1 MKERAIL
8 VTLDFDSMKRESSS
22 EDLAKELE
30 DLSLASGASVVGN
43 LIVRQKEPN
52 AALLLGKGK
61 AEELQKLCEE
71 EEAGLVIFNSDL
83 SPSQQRNLEDLIGAK
98 TIDRTQLILD
108 IFALRAKSSEGKLQ
122 VELAQLQYLLPRLTG
137 KGIFLSR
144 LGGGIGTRGPG
155 EQKLEIDR
163 RRIRGRIARL
173 SDDLAH
179 LQKRRLA
186 SVLRKKEKDLPIVA
200 LVGYTHAGK
209 STLFNYLTGASVPIR
224 HQLFSTLDT
233 TTRVHSLSS
242 GRKILL
248 VDTVGFIRALPHHLI
263 EAFKAT
269 LEEAIH
275 ADLLLCVMDSSR
287 KDHEMLRRAV
297 EGVLFLLG
305 IDPQKSLM
313 VFNKL
318 DDLPEGR
325 KKALVENQSSRP
337 ESVFLSAKTGEGVED
352 LRLKLE
358 RRLFGDAS
366 SKSFFVPKK
375 SWGLL
380 PPLYESGSVVERKD
394 VAGGCMITIRM
405 HVAQLKAFEHRL
417 KERGKKSFE

>member
-8 VTLDFDSMKRESSS
+8 VTLDFDLIRRESSS

-30 DLSLASGASVVGN
+30 DLSKASGASVIGN
-43 LIVRQKEPN
+43 LIVHQKTPN
-52 AALLLGKGK
+52 AALLVGKGK
-61 AEELQKLCEE
+61 AEEFQKLCEA
-71 EEAGLVIFNSDL
+71 EEADLVIFNSDL
-83 SPSQQRNLEDLIGAK
+83 SASQQRNLEDLMGVK

-108 IFALRAKSSEGKLQ
+108 IFALRAKSAEGKLQ

-163 RRIRGRIARL
+163 RRIRARIARL
-173 SDDLAH
+173 SDDLAC

-186 SVLRKKEKDLPIVA
+186 AVLRKKEKDLPIVA

-209 STLFNYLTGASVPIR
+209 STLFNYLTGASVPVR

-233 TTRVHSLSS
+233 TTRLHVLSS

-248 VDTVGFIRALPHHLI
+248 VDTVGFIRELPHHLI

-275 ADLLLCVMDSSR
+275 ADLLLCVMDASR
-287 KDHEMLRRAV
+287 EDHEMIRRAV
-297 EGVLFLLG
+297 ESVLFLLG
-305 IDPQKSLM
+305 VDPQKSLM

-318 DDLPEGR
+318 DGLSETR
-325 KKALVENQSSRP
+325 KKLLTQDRNDQTEP
-337 ESVFLSAKTGEGVED
+337 VFVSGKTGEGTES

-358 RRLFGDAS
+358 QRLFGDVC
-366 SKSFFVPKK
+366 SKSFFIPKK
-375 SWGLL
+375 RWSLL

-394 VAGGCMITIRM
+394 LTGGCIITVRM
-405 HVAQLKAFEHRL
+405 HVARLKAFERVL
-417 KERGKKSFE
+417 KERGRHSSE